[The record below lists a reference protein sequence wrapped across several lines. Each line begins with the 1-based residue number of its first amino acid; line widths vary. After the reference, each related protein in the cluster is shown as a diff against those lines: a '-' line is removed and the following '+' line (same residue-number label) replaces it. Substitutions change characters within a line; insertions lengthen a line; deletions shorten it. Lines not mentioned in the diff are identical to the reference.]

1 MVAIKVIGGCCMK
14 RFIGILGLSSE
25 AILFDSKFYIV
36 KSILAVATGYIVGIR
51 LPIVRLDMISVLLG
65 VMYNLEPINIIGI
78 KGGIGQLLASTLG
91 AVCTGMVIN
100 VFGINVFSIAA
111 AMSLTLY
118 VSLKINWRMVSPVAI
133 FTCIY
138 MTQFIQTDLKG
149 NPSILLTFRL
159 RIAAL
164 GLGVTIAIVYNY
176 IFSFLYYKKIAL
188 KRLEYAKIQLLKG
201 IEYTKHQLEECPKAS
216 GRDYIAIFS
225 AIFNDLDMVYSN
237 IQLMLSEAKYSYTK
251 HKEEKLYSLLKIL
264 QYFRDINH
272 LAYDIN
278 YTISAAN
285 GNCALKYGVYDMISD
300 AVHTLKNMTIIE
312 ANMIKPYYDAK
323 EVSYD
328 NKEQSRVYKNLYDIN
343 SYINKV
349 KKEAST
355 I

>member
-1 MVAIKVIGGCCMK
+1 MK
-14 RFIGILGLSSE
+14 RIIGILGLSDE
-25 AILFDSKFYIV
+25 AILLDSKFYIV

-51 LPIVRLDMISVLLG
+51 LPIVKLDMISVLLG

-78 KGGIGQLLASTLG
+78 KGGIGQLFASTLG
-91 AVCTGMVIN
+91 AACTAILIN

-111 AMSLTLY
+111 AMALTLY
-118 VSLKINWRMVSPVAI
+118 VSLKVNWRMVSPVAI

-138 MTQFIQTDLKG
+138 MTQFIQTDLRG
-149 NPSILLTFRL
+149 NPSIVLTFRL

-164 GLGVTIAIVYNY
+164 GLGVAIAILYNY

-188 KRLEYAKIQLLKG
+188 KRLEFARIQLLKG
-201 IEYTKHQLEECPKAS
+201 IEYTARQFEEYPKAL

-237 IQLMLSEAKYSYTK
+237 IELMLNEAKYSYTRL
-251 HKEEKLYSLLKIL
+251 KEEKLNSLLKIL

-278 YTISAAN
+278 YTISAAD
-285 GNCALKYGVYDMISD
+285 GNCALKVGVYDMISD
-300 AVHTLKNMTIIE
+300 AVHMLKNMNFIE
-312 ANMIKPYYDAK
+312 ASMLKPNYEIK

-349 KKEAST
+349 KTEASA